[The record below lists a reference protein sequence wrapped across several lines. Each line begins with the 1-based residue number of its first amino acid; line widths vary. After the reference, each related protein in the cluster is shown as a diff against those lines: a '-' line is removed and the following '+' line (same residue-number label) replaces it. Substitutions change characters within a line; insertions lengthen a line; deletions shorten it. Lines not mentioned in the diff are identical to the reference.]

1 MAEKLIFYGVLFIGL
16 LVVALFCERGVLMAR
31 CIELDKAIEQ
41 FCSYGSVFTYGD
53 KVCKAIV
60 SRLKQVPTADV
71 RENVHAHWVYKA
83 LEGYPNITFPV
94 CSNCDEDAIDYVES
108 NFCPCC
114 GAVMDEEEP
123 TMEEYMYGQE
133 GSEEDGSL

>member
-1 MAEKLIFYGVLFIGL
+1 MPRYIDAEQKITV
-16 LVVALFCERGVLMAR
+16 
-31 CIELDKAIEQ
+31 
-41 FCSYGSVFTYGD
+41 TYYD
-53 KVCKAIV
+53 EEYEEWSKKSKTIDDFLYENADEDI
-60 SRLKQVPTADV
+60 PTADV

-123 TMEEYMYGQE
+123 TMEEDWYKDE
-133 GSEEDGSL
+133 WRDEWDEREKDD